1 MSPLEI
7 NNNDLD
13 IFDTNI
19 NPDNFTINFNLNK
32 IKLLIVQDN
41 NILFDDCIIK
51 KIINDKI
58 IYIKKKLNNIELC
71 LDKPI
76 YLKISNTNNEI
87 IFDILFDSNSFN
99 LIDRDNKKYCF
110 VEYLFNKALTFNL
123 NHYVGNKVFFKSVYL
138 TFRN

>member
-41 NILFDDCIIK
+41 NILFDDCIIRKIIDK
-51 KIINDKI
+51 KII
-58 IYIKKKLNNIELC
+58 YTKKKLNNIELH
-71 LDKPI
+71 LDESI
-76 YLKISNTNNEI
+76 YIKISNKNNELIFDI
-87 IFDILFDSNSFN
+87 IFDPNSFD

-123 NHYVGNKVFFKSVYL
+123 SYYEENKVFFKSVYL

>member
-32 IKLLIVQDN
+32 IKLLIIQDN

-51 KIINDKI
+51 KIIDDKI
-58 IYIKKKLNNIELC
+58 IYIKKKLNNIELN
-71 LDKPI
+71 LDEPI
-76 YLKISNTNNEI
+76 YIKISNTNNEI
-87 IFDILFDSNSFN
+87 IFDIIFDSNSFN

-123 NHYVGNKVFFKSVYL
+123 DHYEGNKVFFKSVYL